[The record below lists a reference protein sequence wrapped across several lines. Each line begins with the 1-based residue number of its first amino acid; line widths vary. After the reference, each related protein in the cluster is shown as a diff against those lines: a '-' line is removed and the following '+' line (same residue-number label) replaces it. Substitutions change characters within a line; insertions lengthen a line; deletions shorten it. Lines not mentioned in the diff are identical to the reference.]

1 MVVSQPQIMT
11 LLIEQT
17 RATESLMELSLH
29 EQIYQFYRTRP
40 RGIVDLKVIDFELGL
55 IPALFFFL
63 KLCVPGL
70 GTQPLWAWVSLSVTL
85 E

>member
-17 RATESLMELSLH
+17 RVTEILMELFLH
-29 EQIYQFYRTRP
+29 EQIYQFYQTRP

-55 IPALFFFL
+55 LPALFF
-63 KLCVPGL
+63 
-70 GTQPLWAWVSLSVTL
+70 
-85 E
+85 